1 LRRIRDGV
9 RDLAQRIVALYVDAP
24 RAVGLS
30 ARPPRAAAGSKL
42 ARSRRGAAQV
52 FEVVGMSAPLDNFYQ
67 SLERTM
73 GIRTDDASVT
83 AATRARLVGVSVG
96 ELAQA
101 LRFSGLSIFTGHD
114 AVVEIRRVDSTT
126 QEGEK

>member
-1 LRRIRDGV
+1 
-9 RDLAQRIVALYVDAP
+9 
-24 RAVGLS
+24 
-30 ARPPRAAAGSKL
+30 
-42 ARSRRGAAQV
+42 
-52 FEVVGMSAPLDNFYQ
+52 MSAVDNFYQ

-73 GIRTDDASVT
+73 GLRTDAVSIA

-114 AVVEIRRVDSTT
+114 GVIEIRRVDSTT
-126 QEGEK
+126 IEGEK

>member
-1 LRRIRDGV
+1 
-9 RDLAQRIVALYVDAP
+9 
-24 RAVGLS
+24 
-30 ARPPRAAAGSKL
+30 
-42 ARSRRGAAQV
+42 
-52 FEVVGMSAPLDNFYQ
+52 MSAPLDNFYQ

>member
-1 LRRIRDGV
+1 
-9 RDLAQRIVALYVDAP
+9 
-24 RAVGLS
+24 
-30 ARPPRAAAGSKL
+30 
-42 ARSRRGAAQV
+42 
-52 FEVVGMSAPLDNFYQ
+52 MSAPVDNFYK

-73 GIRTDDASVT
+73 GLRVDAASVT
-83 AATRARLVGVSVG
+83 APTRACLVGVSVG

-114 AVVEIRRVDSTT
+114 GVVEIRRVDSTT